1 MFQTSGQCVETD
13 TRAAGGCVLHIQ
25 GRALNALYIEI
36 LLHAVVGFS
45 GTITLV
51 FNFFGIP

>member
-1 MFQTSGQCVETD
+1 METD
-13 TRAAGGCVLHIQ
+13 ARAAGGCVLHIK

-36 LLHAVVGFS
+36 LLHGVVGFS